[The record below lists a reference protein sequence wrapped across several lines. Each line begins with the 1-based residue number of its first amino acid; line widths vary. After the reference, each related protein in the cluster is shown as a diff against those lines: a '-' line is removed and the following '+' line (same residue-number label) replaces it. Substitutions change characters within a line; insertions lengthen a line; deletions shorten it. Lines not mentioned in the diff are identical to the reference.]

1 MPGATRYRGKLV
13 EFAVGSRLI
22 SESTIDQRVRRV
34 LKFIQD
40 ASSVDVASE
49 EGSRDCPEDRRL
61 IRQLAANGVVLLKND
76 SNILP
81 LEVKRGARIAVVGSH
96 AKYTPINGG
105 GSASLDPYYR
115 ISILDAI
122 NEVVRDDD
130 VSVLWEMGVF
140 AQKML
145 PVIDSLS
152 SSPDNVDSGGVIR
165 FYNEPWQGPAATDRE
180 LICQE
185 PLKELYFQL
194 MDYNRNPKL
203 NYDLFYATVEADF
216 VPDVSGVWEF
226 GLTVCGTADLYI
238 DDALLIDNTNHQ
250 IAGEAFFRKGT
261 KEKVATVSLQ
271 AGNVYRLR
279 IEFGSAK
286 TSQLMQVGVVS
297 FGGGGARLGAKPVG
311 DVQEDICK
319 AVEVAAQA
327 DHVIVCIGLN
337 VRTVSLYSIKQQE
350 II

>member
-1 MPGATRYRGKLV
+1 MTAYNKVNGCHVSESRELLQKLVRNEWGWDPLIISDWFGTYSSGKAIAAGLDLEMPRATRYRGKLV

-76 SNILP
+76 SSILP
-81 LEVKRGARIAVVGSH
+81 LELKRGARIAVVSYP

-105 GSASLDPYYR
+105 GGASLDPYYG

-122 NEVVRDDD
+122 SEVVRDDD

-165 FYNEPWQGPAATDRE
+165 VRLQHYP
-180 LICQE
+180 
-185 PLKELYFQL
+185 
-194 MDYNRNPKL
+194 NRCGL
-203 NYDLFYATVEADF
+203 ER
-216 VPDVSGVWEF
+216 GEF
-226 GLTVCGTADLYI
+226 HGRHL
-238 DDALLIDNTNHQ
+238 
-250 IAGEAFFRKGT
+250 
-261 KEKVATVSLQ
+261 
-271 AGNVYRLR
+271 
-279 IEFGSAK
+279 
-286 TSQLMQVGVVS
+286 
-297 FGGGGARLGAKPVG
+297 
-311 DVQEDICK
+311 
-319 AVEVAAQA
+319 
-327 DHVIVCIGLN
+327 
-337 VRTVSLYSIKQQE
+337 
-350 II
+350 